1 MLAIYEFEG
10 KTKEEAIRS
19 ACEELGVS
27 EEKLQIE
34 VLSYGS
40 TGIFGL
46 VGAKKA
52 QVRVTLRDASEAKRD
67 APEAKRDTPKAKPD
81 FTEAQGDH
89 EAPGHEE
96 VPGHE
101 EAPDAEEDIEAVAET
116 ARSTLE
122 EIISYVVDGATV
134 AVAKQ
139 TDSIRLKIEA
149 SNAAILIGRHG
160 RTLDA
165 LQYLVRKI
173 VRKKHNTKM
182 RISFDV
188 EGYRDRRKESLTQ
201 LALRLCEKVK
211 VSGKP
216 ATISPM
222 NAYDRR
228 IVHIA
233 LKDDTLIRTQSK
245 GGGEF
250 RKLVIF
256 PQKKQQRR

>member
-1 MLAIYEFEG
+1 MLPSYEFEG
-10 KTKEEAIRS
+10 KTKEEAIKS
-19 ACEELGVS
+19 ACKELGVS
-27 EEKLQIE
+27 EEKLKIE

-52 QVRVTLRDASEAKRD
+52 QVRVTLRE
-67 APEAKRDTPKAKPD
+67 APEIKKDIPKAKPVVV
-81 FTEAQGDH
+81 EEQGDQ
-89 EAPGHEE
+89 EALDPEE
-96 VPGHE
+96 E
-101 EAPDAEEDIEAVAET
+101 LEAVAET
-116 ARSTLE
+116 ARSTVE
-122 EIISYVVDGATV
+122 QIISHIVDNATV
-134 AVAKQ
+134 AVAKNP
-139 TDSIRLKIEA
+139 DSIRLKIDA
-149 SNAAILIGRHG
+149 GNPAILIGRHG

-173 VRKKHNTKM
+173 VRKKHNTRI

-201 LALRLCEKVK
+201 LALRLGEKVK
-211 VSGKP
+211 RSGKP

-228 IVHIA
+228 IVHVA
-233 LKDDTLIRTQSK
+233 LKDDTLVRTQSK

-256 PQKKQQRR
+256 PQKKQQHKGSAPR

>member
-1 MLAIYEFEG
+1 MNLR

-27 EEKLQIE
+27 EEKLEIE

-52 QVRVTLRDASEAKRD
+52 QIKVTLL
-67 APEAKRDTPKAKPD
+67 
-81 FTEAQGDH
+81 EAQ
-89 EAPGHEE
+89 EAEIDTKPKVE
-96 VPGHE
+96 VRGEIKVDEGQPE
-101 EAPDAEEDIEAVAET
+101 KKDDYDLEAIAKVAQRTSEDVISYIVDDATVTVEKSPDAIKVIIEA
-116 ARSTLE
+116 
-122 EIISYVVDGATV
+122 G
-134 AVAKQ
+134 
-139 TDSIRLKIEA
+139 
-149 SNAAILIGRHG
+149 NAAILIGKHG

-165 LQYLVRKI
+165 LQFVIRKI
-173 VRKKHNTKM
+173 VRKKTNTKV

-188 EGYRDRRKESLTQ
+188 EGYRDRRKASLTQ
-201 LALRLCEKVK
+201 MALRLGEKVK
-211 VSGKP
+211 RSGKP

-233 LKDDTLIRTQSK
+233 LKDDTSVRTQSK
-245 GGGEF
+245 GGGLF
-250 RKLVIF
+250 RKLVVL
-256 PQKKQQRR
+256 PQKRAR

>member
-1 MLAIYEFEG
+1 MLASYEFEG

-19 ACEELGVS
+19 ACDKLGVS
-27 EEKLQIE
+27 EEELDIE

-52 QVRVTLRDASEAKRD
+52 QIRVTLRDGEILEGKIR
-67 APEAKRDTPKAKPD
+67 EEEPD
-81 FTEAQGDH
+81 KK
-89 EAPGHEE
+89 
-96 VPGHE
+96 
-101 EAPDAEEDIEAVAET
+101 EDIEAIAEMAQT
-116 ARSTLE
+116 VSEHLL
-122 EIISYVVDGATV
+122 SYIVDAAKVTV
-134 AVAKQ
+134 EKCP
-139 TDSIRLKIEA
+139 DRIKIKIGT
-149 SNAAILIGRHG
+149 SNPAILIGKHG

-165 LQYLVRKI
+165 LQYVIRKI
-173 VRKKHNTKM
+173 VTKKKNTKV

-188 EGYRDRRKESLTQ
+188 EGYRDRRKASLTQ
-201 LALRLCEKVK
+201 MALRLGEKVK
-211 VSGKP
+211 RSGKP

-233 LKDDTLIRTQSK
+233 LKNDSLLRTQSK
-245 GGGEF
+245 GGGLF

-256 PQKKQQRR
+256 PQRKETRSVSRSEAPTKH

>member
-1 MLAIYEFEG
+1 MLASYEFEG
-10 KTKEEAIRS
+10 KTKEEAIKS

-27 EEKLQIE
+27 EEKLEIE

-52 QVRVTLRDASEAKRD
+52 QVRVTLRDASDAKQDVPEPNPDVAEAI
-67 APEAKRDTPKAKPD
+67 
-81 FTEAQGDH
+81 GD
-89 EAPGHEE
+89 
-96 VPGHE
+96 E
-101 EAPDAEEDIEAVAET
+101 EASDAGEDIEAIAET
-116 ARSTLE
+116 ARGTLE
-122 EIISYVVDGATV
+122 EIISHIVDNATV
-134 AVAKQ
+134 AVAKNSE
-139 TDSIRLKIEA
+139 SIRLKIDA
-149 SNAAILIGRHG
+149 GNPAILIGRHG

-201 LALRLCEKVK
+201 LALRLGEKVK
-211 VSGKP
+211 RSGKP

-233 LKDDTLIRTQSK
+233 LKDDTLVRTQSK

-256 PQKKQQRR
+256 PHKKQQHGGFAPR

>member
-27 EEKLQIE
+27 EEKLKIE

-52 QVRVTLRDASEAKRD
+52 QVRVTLRDASGAKRD
-67 APEAKRDTPKAKPD
+67 VQKAKPD
-81 FTEAQGDH
+81 VPEPKRDVQKAKPDVTEAQGD
-89 EAPGHEE
+89 
-96 VPGHE
+96 E
-101 EAPDAEEDIEAVAET
+101 EASDAEEDIEAVGET

-122 EIISYVVDGATV
+122 GILSYVVDDATV
-134 AVAKQ
+134 AVAKHP
-139 TDSIRLKIEA
+139 DNIRLKIEA
-149 SNAAILIGRHG
+149 SNPAILIGRHG

-201 LALRLCEKVK
+201 LALRLGEKVK
-211 VSGKP
+211 LSGKP

-228 IVHIA
+228 LVHIA
-233 LKDDTLIRTQSK
+233 LKDDTLVKTQSK

-256 PQKKQQRR
+256 PQKKQQHR

>member
-1 MLAIYEFEG
+1 MLDSYEFEG

-27 EEKLQIE
+27 EEKLEIE

-52 QVRVTLRDASEAKRD
+52 QIKVTLL
-67 APEAKRDTPKAKPD
+67 
-81 FTEAQGDH
+81 EAQ
-89 EAPGHEE
+89 EAEIDTKPKVE
-96 VPGHE
+96 VRSEVRSEVKVDEGQPE
-101 EAPDAEEDIEAVAET
+101 KKDDDDLEAIAEVAQRTSEDVISYIVDDATVTVEKSPDAIKV
-116 ARSTLE
+116 
-122 EIISYVVDGATV
+122 IIGAG
-134 AVAKQ
+134 
-139 TDSIRLKIEA
+139 
-149 SNAAILIGRHG
+149 NAAILIGKHG

-165 LQYLVRKI
+165 LQFVIRKI
-173 VRKKHNTKM
+173 VRKKTNTKV

-188 EGYRDRRKESLTQ
+188 EGYRDRRKASLTQ
-201 LALRLCEKVK
+201 MALRLGEKVK
-211 VSGKP
+211 RSGKL

-233 LKDDTLIRTQSK
+233 LKDDTSVRTQSK
-245 GGGEF
+245 GGGLF
-250 RKLVIF
+250 RKLVIL
-256 PQKKQQRR
+256 PQKRER

>member
-1 MLAIYEFEG
+1 MLASYEFEG

-19 ACEELGVS
+19 ACDKLGVS
-27 EEKLQIE
+27 EEELDIE

-52 QVRVTLRDASEAKRD
+52 QIRVTLRDGEILEGKIKEEEPDKR
-67 APEAKRDTPKAKPD
+67 
-81 FTEAQGDH
+81 
-89 EAPGHEE
+89 
-96 VPGHE
+96 
-101 EAPDAEEDIEAVAET
+101 EDIEAIAEMAQT
-116 ARSTLE
+116 VSEDLL
-122 EIISYVVDGATV
+122 SYIVDEAKVTV
-134 AVAKQ
+134 EKYP
-139 TDSIRLKIEA
+139 DMIKLKIRA
-149 SNAAILIGRHG
+149 SNPAILIGKHG

-165 LQYLVRKI
+165 LQYVIRKI
-173 VRKKHNTKM
+173 VRKKKNTKV

-188 EGYRDRRKESLTQ
+188 EGYRDRRKASLTQ
-201 LALRLCEKVK
+201 MALRLGEKVK
-211 VSGKP
+211 RSGKP

-233 LKDDTLIRTQSK
+233 LKDDSSLRTQSK
-245 GGGEF
+245 GGGLF

-256 PQKKQQRR
+256 PQKKERQSVPRHETSAKH

>member
-27 EEKLQIE
+27 EEKLKIE

-52 QVRVTLRDASEAKRD
+52 QVRVTLRDASGAKRD
-67 APEAKRDTPKAKPD
+67 VQKAKPD
-81 FTEAQGDH
+81 VTEAQGD
-89 EAPGHEE
+89 
-96 VPGHE
+96 E
-101 EAPDAEEDIEAVAET
+101 EASDAEEDIEAVGET

-122 EIISYVVDGATV
+122 GILSYVVDDATV
-134 AVAKQ
+134 AVAKHP
-139 TDSIRLKIEA
+139 DNIRLKIEA
-149 SNAAILIGRHG
+149 SNPAILIGRHG

-201 LALRLCEKVK
+201 LALRLGEKVK
-211 VSGKP
+211 LSGKP

-233 LKDDTLIRTQSK
+233 LKDNTLVKTQSK

-256 PQKKQQRR
+256 PQKKQQDR

>member
-1 MLAIYEFEG
+1 MLASYEFEG

-27 EEKLQIE
+27 EEKLRIE

-52 QVRVTLRDASEAKRD
+52 QVRVTLRDASDAKRE
-67 APEAKRDTPKAKPD
+67 APEAKPQP
-81 FTEAQGDH
+81 EVV
-89 EAPGHEE
+89 EAPGEE
-96 VPGHE
+96 ETGE
-101 EAPDAEEDIEAVAET
+101 EIEAVAET
-116 ARSTLE
+116 ARRTLD
-122 EIISYVVDGATV
+122 EIISHIVEDATV
-134 AVAKQ
+134 AVAKNP
-139 TDSIRLKIEA
+139 DSIRLKIDA
-149 SNAAILIGRHG
+149 GNPAILIGRHG

-201 LALRLCEKVK
+201 LALRLGEKVK
-211 VSGKP
+211 RSGKP

-233 LKDDTLIRTQSK
+233 LKDDSSVRTQSK

-250 RKLVIF
+250 RKLIIF
-256 PQKKQQRR
+256 PKKKQQQR

>member
-1 MLAIYEFEG
+1 MLASYEFEG
-10 KTKEEAIRS
+10 KTKEDAIRS

-27 EEKLQIE
+27 EEKLEIE

-52 QVRVTLRDASEAKRD
+52 QVRVTLRDATETRRD
-67 APEAKRDTPKAKPD
+67 APRAKPD
-81 FTEAQGDH
+81 VAEAQGD
-89 EAPGHEE
+89 EE
-96 VPGHE
+96 PSE
-101 EAPDAEEDIEAVAET
+101 AEEDIEAVAET
-116 ARSTLE
+116 ARRTLE
-122 EIISYVVDGATV
+122 EIISHIVEDATV
-134 AVAKQ
+134 AVAKNP
-139 TDSIRLKIEA
+139 DSIRLKIDA
-149 SNAAILIGRHG
+149 GNPAILIGRHG

-201 LALRLCEKVK
+201 LALRLGEKVK
-211 VSGKP
+211 RSGKP

-233 LKDDTLIRTQSK
+233 LKDDSSVRTQSK

-250 RKLVIF
+250 RKLIIF
-256 PQKKQQRR
+256 PQRKQQHR

>member
-27 EEKLQIE
+27 EEKLKIE

-52 QVRVTLRDASEAKRD
+52 QVRVTLRDVSEVKKAV
-67 APEAKRDTPKAKPD
+67 PKAEPD
-81 FTEAQGDH
+81 VVEAQGDA
-89 EAPGHEE
+89 EAS
-96 VPGHE
+96 VDE
-101 EAPDAEEDIEAVAET
+101 EASVAEEDIEAVAET
-116 ARSTLE
+116 ARGTLE
-122 EIISYVVDGATV
+122 KIISYMVDDATV
-134 AVAKQ
+134 AVAKHP
-139 TDSIRLKIEA
+139 DRIRLKIEA
-149 SNAAILIGRHG
+149 SNPAILIGRHG

-173 VRKKHNTKM
+173 VRKKHNTRM

-201 LALRLCEKVK
+201 LALRLGEKVK

-233 LKDDTLIRTQSK
+233 LKDDTLVRTQSK